1 MSNSKKNKNQ
11 TKLRPYAVMCTDLYL
26 LWILMVY
33 PLYYAD
39 GYFHLPEKKA
49 TFWCVSTII
58 YLGVT
63 LFGVVIAAF
72 SDREQWTL
80 ENIRKNISMTDIFM
94 FGFLISNLIAFALS
108 EDKVNAW
115 TGASSRYYGAK
126 VLILVCLVYFVVSRY
141 AWINK
146 IFIWAFLIGG
156 NVVCLLATLDYF
168 WYDVL
173 GINQQ
178 MVEWDWMNFISTMGN
193 VNTCASYVCMSVS
206 ASLVYFCI
214 ATNIKDKII
223 SAISLMNC
231 TVALVTSRSD
241 SPFVGVAVVIVVL
254 GIFSIMKVLDVKKY
268 ILMLGVVDLTFV
280 LFFGIRHIFRGRLRY
295 TWWESGIP
303 AILNQ
308 PKMLFIALGIIV
320 LIYILLTV
328 NEKKKIII
336 SKEIKVIGL
345 VVCTVL
351 CVCVMIWGMNKF
363 EIESAF
369 VEALQGNRKE
379 NVAGSRRYTYDM
391 VLKTYLQ
398 LPLWNKLFG
407 CGQGALSRILN
418 FYYGQELNAAGI
430 SINSAHNNVLDYLMI
445 GGIAGAICY
454 IGIVFSSIKDMLKVT
469 RIDKKVLV
477 IGGCIIGY
485 FAQGIFNIEQTNT
498 TPIFWLFIALIS
510 AMCKQVGNFDKSK

>member
-126 VLILVCLVYFVVSRY
+126 VLILACLVYFVASRY

-146 IFIWAFLIGG
+146 IFIWAFLLGG

-178 MVEWDWMNFISTMGN
+178 MVEADRYVFISTMGN
-193 VNTCASYVCMSVS
+193 ANTCASYVCMVVAGSI
-206 ASLVYFCI
+206 VYFCI
-214 ATNIKDKII
+214 VDGWKERIFSVVSIV
-223 SAISLMNC
+223 NC
-231 TVALVTSRSD
+231 SVGLVTARSD
-241 SPFVGVAVVIVVL
+241 SPFVGVAVLYIVL
-254 GIFSIMKVLDVKKY
+254 GILTLKKKVKWRCVIQTAIILLGSILLFVWVRTQKLTALDYHAWYDSGVQRIICTRYDILIEGLAILVLFYVVAAFVEKKDIKLKKNTKIIIY
-268 ILMLGVVDLTFV
+268 SFFGIVALAV
-280 LFFGIRHIFRGRLRY
+280 LFFGAVKINIVQLFKSGMGLEGEISA
-295 TWWESGIP
+295 ESR
-303 AILNQ
+303 ARTFQ
-308 PKMLFIALGIIV
+308 RAV
-320 LIYILLTV
+320 
-328 NEKKKIII
+328 
-336 SKEIKVIGL
+336 
-345 VVCTVL
+345 
-351 CVCVMIWGMNKF
+351 
-363 EIESAF
+363 SAF
-369 VEALQGNRKE
+369 FH
-379 NVAGSRRYTYDM
+379 
-391 VLKTYLQ
+391 
-398 LPLWNKLFG
+398 LPLLNKIFG
-407 CGQGALSRILN
+407 CGQATMTYVMNEYFGK
-418 FYYGQELNAAGI
+418 ELVTEGI
-430 SINSAHNNVLDYLMI
+430 SINSAHNHILDYLII
-445 GGIAGAICY
+445 GGVLCVICY
-454 IGIVFSSIKDMLKVT
+454 IGTIVSSICRTWKHMEENKLTIVGLAV
-469 RIDKKVLV
+469 VL
-477 IGGCIIGY
+477 GY
-485 FAQGIFNIEQTNT
+485 VAQGFFNIEQTNT
-498 TPIFWLFIALIS
+498 TTIFWLFIALS
-510 AMCKQVGNFDKSK
+510 EAMCRQKVKNK